1 MSKIQW
7 ADNWLVSILTVAL
20 QIVLY
25 WGLTG
30 ENPGPVVMLIW
41 LVINMFIG
49 TAVDYVTNR

>member
-1 MSKIQW
+1 MNKIQW

-41 LVINMFIG
+41 LVINMVIG